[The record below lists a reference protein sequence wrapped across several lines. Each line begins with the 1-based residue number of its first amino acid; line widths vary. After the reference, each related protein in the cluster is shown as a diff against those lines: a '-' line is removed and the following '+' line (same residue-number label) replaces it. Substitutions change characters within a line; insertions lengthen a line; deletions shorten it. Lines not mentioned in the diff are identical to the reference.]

1 MADLKNMTGTE
12 AFQLAKDESALTTD
26 EIAERLNVSPSVI
39 NRYLKSGDSYLPGLE
54 MLPRLCAVLGNT
66 ILLQWLEAQVESEEE
81 SVPPAQS
88 RAEVLTSVARAGV
101 ALGDV
106 QRILVESKVIAP
118 HHAREIRSALN
129 DVITECRIA
138 KESLQPLAAHR
149 DMTKYAPL
157 FSLKN
162 LPGEEE
168 SRPPRSWWKF
178 WKKD

>member
-1 MADLKNMTGTE
+1 MT
-12 AFQLAKDESALTTD
+12 A
-26 EIAERLNVSPSVI
+26 
-39 NRYLKSGDSYLPGLE
+39 
-54 MLPRLCAVLGNT
+54 
-66 ILLQWLEAQVESEEE
+66 
-81 SVPPAQS
+81 
-88 RAEVLTSVARAGV
+88 VARAGV

-162 LPGEEE
+162 LPGEEKN
-168 SRPPRSWWKF
+168 RPPRSWWKF
-178 WKKD
+178 WKRIDAKYRPPSGGLFSYALFFELFKI

>member
-39 NRYLKSGDSYLPGLE
+39 KRYLKSGDSYLPGLE

-88 RAEVLTSVARAGV
+88 RAEVLTSVARRAWRCAADYCGV
-101 ALGDV
+101 KGDCP
-106 QRILVESKVIAP
+106 SSCP
-118 HHAREIRSALN
+118 WN
-129 DVITECRIA
+129 
-138 KESLQPLAAHR
+138 P
-149 DMTKYAPL
+149 
-157 FSLKN
+157 F
-162 LPGEEE
+162 
-168 SRPPRSWWKF
+168 RPE
-178 WKKD
+178 